1 MNRADRPPAVRLW
14 LRRPLIYLVA
24 ALGLAA
30 WLTFVDGRDR
40 QEEERTFSDGL
51 RGVAQADRAWDGGQ
65 TIDLTY
71 RHPSGQRVRASTYV
85 SRRELLPSRGEPF
98 EVVVSRRDPTDVR
111 IVGDRWEPTNP
122 VQYLLFAVP
131 PLGVWVSRRRS
142 LRHSDRAARSGD
154 PAFQM
159 RAVPAS
165 PGWWSGRW
173 RLHLYPLDAAPG
185 ALPACTVP
193 LVAAPS
199 ALGKRMVEVKGTPR
213 PWGRVV
219 VRDQATEEVLWPS
232 GRCLRTHGWGRRS
245 LEPGRVVPLPPA
257 ARWLPVAGL
266 VIVTL
271 GGMVDV
277 FVDDSV
283 DVEDRSYRMPAT
295 VVGRADTAEGSGTR
309 VHLEWLGEPIVATV
323 HPADEPSEG
332 DRIDVFVDPVRPERV
347 WAPGEYAPGGDLVGG
362 FYGIGMLVV
371 VVGAVVRVRARRR
384 GRQPVV
390 PPAPPSLQTWLGD
403 ATRPPPPPTWPGAP
417 PGSLLPPPPPPPAS
431 GPPPPPQWPQAPRG
445 ES

>member
-1 MNRADRPPAVRLW
+1 MNRADRPPAVRHW
-14 LRRPLIYLVA
+14 LRRPLVYLVA

-30 WLTFVDGRDR
+30 WLTFIDARDR
-40 QEEERTFSDGL
+40 QGEQRAFSDGL
-51 RGVAQADRAWDGGQ
+51 RAVAQADVDWDGGQ
-65 TIDLTY
+65 AIDLTY
-71 RHPSGQRVRASTYV
+71 RHPSGQLMRASTYV

-122 VQYLLFAVP
+122 LQYLLFAVP
-131 PLGVWVSRRRS
+131 PLGLWVSRRRS
-142 LRHSDRAARSGD
+142 LRHAAQAASSDG

-193 LVAAPS
+193 LIGQPS
-199 ALGKRMVEVKGTPR
+199 SLGERMVEVKGTPR

-245 LEPGRVVPLPPA
+245 LEPGRVVPLPAA

-266 VIVTL
+266 VIVTI
-271 GGMVDV
+271 GGVIDV

-295 VVGRADTAEGSGTR
+295 VVGRADTADGPEAT
-309 VHLEWLGEPIVATV
+309 VHLEWLGEPIAATV
-323 HPADEPSEG
+323 HPPDEPREG
-332 DRIDVFVDPVRPERV
+332 DRIDVFLDPAHPERV
-347 WAPGEYAPGGDLVGG
+347 WASGEYAPGGDLVGG
-362 FYGIGMLVV
+362 FYGIGMLLVV
-371 VVGAVVRVRARRR
+371 IGAVMRVSARRQR
-384 GRQPVV
+384 QQPVI
-390 PPAPPSLQTWLGD
+390 
-403 ATRPPPPPTWPGAP
+403 PPPPPSLHTWLGQTT
-417 PGSLLPPPPPPPAS
+417 PPPPPPAWPGIPPGS
-431 GPPPPPQWPQAPRG
+431 PLPPPPPQWPQAPRG
-445 ES
+445 DS